1 MTVQELWYPASFKDS
16 EHLLMVAASCN
27 QALLP
32 DIGDPTEIALLD
44 AAKSAGIMALPIER
58 VVTAFSSETRLLE
71 TRHKGSQLIKG
82 APEKIIQLIPAQSRQ
97 EFQDQATQMM
107 VKGLRVL
114 GCAEKKEGYVTG
126 DSPITAKAIAEQI
139 GLSGEVITGTDMD
152 SLSEAE
158 LDAITRSKSIFARIL
173 PSQ

>member
-1 MTVQELWYPASFKDS
+1 
-16 EHLLMVAASCN
+16 
-27 QALLP
+27 
-32 DIGDPTEIALLD
+32 
-44 AAKSAGIMALPIER
+44 
-58 VVTAFSSETRLLE
+58 
-71 TRHKGSQLIKG
+71 
-82 APEKIIQLIPAQSRQ
+82 
-97 EFQDQATQMM
+97 MM

-114 GCAEKKEGYVTG
+114 GYAEKKEGYVTG